1 MDSLR
6 PDHLGCYGYER
17 DTSPAIDAFAAGAV
31 RFDQAIAS
39 GSWTQPSIMSM
50 MTSVP
55 ADIHQRVHWG
65 RPHSTNVV
73 TLPEPLVESAPNRA
87 VHVWFNGTDNG
98 TTRLEPPAES
108 EPHAESAEPDSHA
121 EGAEGAED

>member
-1 MDSLR
+1 MKTILLLLSFLAASFAEAAQPDLCVVLVDSLR

-39 GSWTQPSIMSM
+39 GSWTQPLIVSM

-55 ADIHQRVHWG
+55 ADVHQRG
-65 RPHSTNVV
+65 DRGGLIRRMT
-73 TLPEPLVESAPNRA
+73 
-87 VHVWFNGTDNG
+87 
-98 TTRLEPPAES
+98 
-108 EPHAESAEPDSHA
+108 
-121 EGAEGAED
+121 

>member
-1 MDSLR
+1 MRTILFFLLFVIASYDAPAQPDLCVVLVDSLR

-17 DTSPAIDAFAAGAV
+17 DTSPAVDAFAEGAV

-55 ADIHQRVHWG
+55 ADVHQRALCG
-65 RPHSTNVV
+65 RPDSTNVL
-73 TLPEPLVESAPNRA
+73 TLADSLPDAQDATQS
-87 VHVWFNGTDNG
+87 DNA
-98 TTRLEPPAES
+98 R
-108 EPHAESAEPDSHA
+108 
-121 EGAEGAED
+121 

>member
-1 MDSLR
+1 MKTSVIILSVLVEGCAFCTHAQPDLCVVLVDSLR

-17 DTSPAIDAFAAGAV
+17 DTSPTIDAFAADAV

-55 ADIHQRVHWG
+55 ADVHQRALCG
-65 RPHSTNVV
+65 RPDSTNVL
-73 TLPEPLVESAPNRA
+73 TFADSLPNA
-87 VHVWFNGTDNG
+87 
-98 TTRLEPPAES
+98 
-108 EPHAESAEPDSHA
+108 PDSTQSDSA
-121 EGAEGAED
+121 C